1 MQFWADLS
9 DEEEGIVKKRN
20 INFHI
25 FSIFIFGL
33 FISFL
38 PSAQAAT
45 TIQVSF
51 LENDFVDYESTT
63 LSTPAYLLDSEKEK
77 KAKSELSKTLKT
89 KSTLKLLESWC
100 RQSDNFGARV
110 KVTNSNGGTA
120 GLGNLNSFAV
130 RDIKMEEQL
139 EDLPD
144 FTKSQER
151 QRELDQQAWEQSEI
165 DRNLGEGLDADDL
178 DWKLEDWTDPDLIE
192 DGYRSWVV
200 SFDCLFSSKVT
211 ITTSNAYTVFIDGKR
226 GPEYTRVELSKMK
239 WKITLVDN

>member
-1 MQFWADLS
+1 MNKPTYIQRDS
-9 DEEEGIVKKRN
+9 KIIIK
-20 INFHI
+20 
-25 FSIFIFGL
+25 
-33 FISFL
+33 
-38 PSAQAAT
+38 PSANNAAISAT

-63 LSTPAYLLDSEKEK
+63 LSTPAYLLDSAKEK
-77 KAKSELSKTLKT
+77 KAKSEFSKTLKT

-144 FTKSQER
+144 FTESQEG

-165 DRNLGEGLDADDL
+165 DRNLGEGLMPDDW
-178 DWKLEDWTDPDLIE
+178 DWKVEDWTDPDLIE

-211 ITTSNAYTVFIDGKR
+211 ITTSNAYTVFIDGKA
-226 GPEYTRVELSKMK
+226 GPEYTRTELSKMK
-239 WKITLVDN
+239 WRITLVDN